1 MTTKRRLRGKD
12 LVQQD
17 IDDIFEDFYRLKSF
31 IAGNLGQDGINYG
44 IIRLV
49 TILEQFCR
57 FVVECGLEKKPD
69 KTPPTIE
76 MDPRMIDSVSESL
89 ADSPEED
96 IQNYVVS
103 LSYSFQNRNDIISM
117 MDMFEMLNKR
127 NDIKKMV
134 EGLEDMFQLRHK
146 AVHTVER
153 VDVDLTQIREYYD
166 GVECLMHKI
175 LDALEPVG
183 VSFYY
188 QKMYVMLKS
197 ESREKRRQNSE
208 AESHYH
214 TEAIRCRDGALKYLE
229 KRTQGS
235 THDIDAYSQMMLL
248 YIEDK
253 DCQNIERCIKA
264 MLAIDPD
271 EPLANYCI
279 GLSLKEK
286 NPTGA
291 LVYFKKSI
299 EAAPTLSGVYEGLID
314 ILMDHARYAECLPY
328 VDKAIAHLPS
338 EPIFYML
345 KGRVFEMLNM
355 PECVESCYEIADEM
369 AIEHV
374 KIFQDDVDECEE
386 LIEQLQEFGRHETVV
401 KCKLLMDKHWEIPEA
416 G

>member
-1 MTTKRRLRGKD
+1 MTTKRRLRGRD

-17 IDDIFEDFYRLKSF
+17 IDDIFEDFYRLKFF

-89 ADSPEED
+89 ADAPEED

-134 EGLEDMFQLRHK
+134 GGLEDMFQLRHK

-166 GVECLMHKI
+166 GVECLMHKV

-208 AESHYH
+208 AGSHYH
-214 TEAIRCRDGALKYLE
+214 TEAIRCRDGALEYLE
-229 KRTQGS
+229 KRTQGN

-279 GLSLKEK
+279 GLSLKKK
-286 NPTGA
+286 NPA
-291 LVYFKKSI
+291 EAIAYFKKSI
-299 EAAPTLSGVYEGLID
+299 EAFPTMSGSYEGLID

-386 LIEQLQEFGRHETVV
+386 LIEQLQEFGRHETIV
-401 KCKLLMDKHWEIPEA
+401 KCKLLMDKHWEIPKA